1 MALTE
6 KLREFLLRRDIA
18 TPYLVVDLDI
28 VEARYL
34 ALSAAL
40 APAEIYYAV
49 KANPARQILAR
60 LRDLGACFDAAS
72 MLEIRQCLEAGI
84 PPGRIAFG
92 NSAKKA
98 RDIAEARERGIDLF
112 AYDSRAEMRKLA
124 AAAPGARVYCRI
136 FMEPDGAE
144 WPLSRKFGCPAESA
158 ADFLEEAGHLGLVPA
173 GVSFHVGSQQRF
185 PARWDVG
192 IERAARIFSELERR
206 SVALELLNIGGGF
219 PARYRDE
226 LPALSVYA
234 DEIHASLARHFGGG
248 LPRIVAEPG
257 RGVVGDAGVI
267 QTEIVLVA
275 DESREP
281 DRRWVFLDV
290 GKFGGLP
297 ETFAESI
304 RYRIRTPHD
313 GGPAAPAVL
322 AGPTCDEVDVLYD
335 AADYHLPT
343 ALGTGDRIEILA
355 TGAYTATYASIGFNG
370 FPPLGEHYI

>member
-6 KLREFLLRRDIA
+6 KLREFLLRRDLA
-18 TPYLVVDLDI
+18 TPYLVVDLDV

-40 APAEIYYAV
+40 APADIYYAV
-49 KANPARQILAR
+49 KANPAPEILAR
-60 LRDLGACFDAAS
+60 LRDLGAYFDAAS

-124 AAAPGARVYCRI
+124 ASAPGARVYCRI

-144 WPLSRKFGCPAESA
+144 WPLSRKFGCPARRAGE
-158 ADFLEEAGHLGLVPA
+158 FLEEAGQLGLAPA

-192 IERAARIFSELERR
+192 IARAAEIFSELESRG
-206 SVALELLNIGGGF
+206 VALELLNIGGGF

-226 LPALSVYA
+226 LPPLPAYA
-234 DEIHASLARHFGGG
+234 AEIRASLARHFGDGP
-248 LPRIVAEPG
+248 PRVVAEPG
-257 RGVVGDAGVI
+257 RGIVGDAGVI
-267 QTEIVLVA
+267 QTEIVLIA
-275 DESREP
+275 EESREP
-281 DRRWVFLDV
+281 DRRWIFLDV

-297 ETFAESI
+297 ETFEESI

-313 GGPAAPAVL
+313 GGAAAPAVL

-335 AADYHLPT
+335 AADYRLPT
-343 ALGTGDRIEILA
+343 ALQTGDRIEILA
-355 TGAYTATYASIGFNG
+355 TGAYTAAYASIGFNG
-370 FPPLGEHYI
+370 FPPLDEYYV